1 MSLFSKKSSSEFD
14 EQPVSSSG
22 KSKAPLLVLLL
33 LVGVF
38 AYLYFFTSLIV
49 PHEAPKTVEQTSAPE
64 VKQSMPPKP
73 AAVTT
78 AAAPAAP
85 AAAPAPAAPAP
96 AAKPAPPAPAP
107 APAAKPA
114 APAPAAKP
122 AATVPAAKP
131 APAAP
136 AAAGAQKAAPP
147 AASGSK
153 KEDAKPVKPAEAK
166 AAAAAGKKESAKTD
180 KPAKAA
186 AKSAAK
192 KSAEYIVFAGEF
204 SAGDESDAAEA
215 KLVAAGV
222 KPVVKSEKKKTRT
235 MNRLFFGAYADYDN
249 YRAELDKLKKGA
261 KGAFGVEKDGKYY
274 LYAGSFSTKEKA
286 EKEKKDL
293 AAKGISLQVQQ
304 AVLTLKSVRL
314 SAGNFKVKADADKA
328 AAKLKQAGLNVK
340 VLPKGE

>member
-1 MSLFSKKSSSEFD
+1 MSLFSKKPAPEYDDQTSGST
-14 EQPVSSSG
+14 G

-49 PHEAPKTVEQTSAPE
+49 PHEAPKTAEQSSNPE

-73 AAVTT
+73 AAVAT

-85 AAAPAPAAPAP
+85 APAAAPAAPTSAPTPTAAPAAPAPSPAP
-96 AAKPAPPAPAP
+96 AAKPAAPAPAP

-114 APAPAAKP
+114 APAPAP
-122 AATVPAAKP
+122 AA
-131 APAAP
+131 
-136 AAAGAQKAAPP
+136 AQKAAPP
-147 AASGSK
+147 AASGTK
-153 KEDAKPVKPAEAK
+153 KEEAKPAKPVETKPAPAVV
-166 AAAAAGKKESAKTD
+166 KKESAKSD

-186 AKSAAK
+186 AKPAPKKPAA
-192 KSAEYIVFAGEF
+192 YVVFAGEF
-204 SAGDESDAAEA
+204 PVGDESEAAEA
-215 KLVAAGV
+215 KLAAAGV
-222 KPVVKSEKKKTRT
+222 KPVVKSEKKKNKT
-235 MNRLFFGAYADYDN
+235 MNRLFFGAYADYEN

-286 EKEKKDL
+286 EKEKKNL
-293 AAKGISLQVQQ
+293 AAKGISLQIQQ

-314 SAGNFKVKADADKA
+314 TAGNYKAKTDADKA

>member
-1 MSLFSKKSSSEFD
+1 MSLFSKKSSSEYD
-14 EQPVSSSG
+14 EQPAGSSG

-49 PHEAPKTVEQTSAPE
+49 PHEAPKTAEQSSSPE

-78 AAAPAAP
+78 AAAPATPAT
-85 AAAPAPAAPAP
+85 AAAPATPAPAP
-96 AAKPAPPAPAP
+96 AAKPAAPAPAP

-114 APAPAAKP
+114 APAPA
-122 AATVPAAKP
+122 PAAKP
-131 APAAP
+131 AAPAPAP
-136 AAAGAQKAAPP
+136 AAAQKAAPP
-147 AASGSK
+147 AVPGAK
-153 KEDAKPVKPAEAK
+153 KEEAKPAK
-166 AAAAAGKKESAKTD
+166 AAETKPAPAAAKKESAKAE
-180 KPAKAA
+180 KPAKTAA
-186 AKSAAK
+186 KPAPKKSAA
-192 KSAEYIVFAGEF
+192 YVVFAGEF
-204 SAGDESDAAEA
+204 PAGDESEAAEA
-215 KLVAAGV
+215 KLAAAGV
-222 KPVVKSEKKKTRT
+222 KPVIKSEKKKNRT
-235 MNRLFFGAYADYDN
+235 MNRLYFGAYADYDN

-293 AAKGISLQVQQ
+293 AAKGISLQIQQ

-314 SAGNFKVKADADKA
+314 SAGNFKAKADADKA